1 MKKKTLCFQ
10 FKNNDHKFL
19 FEDKVFVITDKK
31 LIQELEKPAY
41 KNTESELI
49 ISSMNE
55 TPIYDVVQVKVN
67 LSETG
72 YFLVSFSKETLTEE
86 KRKNLL
92 EEITSLKSKAVQ
104 TNSTQLKKT
113 RKLLEILN
121 KFHPIYATFV
131 NNGIY
136 KVNLTKLSEEEL
148 KFPVLVL
155 DKKDKKTLFRFKS
168 NNSNKSNNSY
178 AGFSLFEGE
187 YLFIMLF
194 ALLGSFGVCT
204 ATFEIM
210 NKQGIAIFLSILA
223 LAFAIILII
232 AMRSAIYKKG
242 LIPHPLLRY
251 YLCLFIIVGIA
262 LGTVSGFFVSKFLF
276 KTEIEDFDY
285 KKSLLISIL
294 VSLVAF
300 LSSAS
305 TCRLANLIVRRK
317 VNKQKGA

>member
-31 LIQELEKPAY
+31 LIKELEKPAY

-55 TPIYDVVQVKVN
+55 TPIYDVIQVKVN

-72 YFLVSFSKETLTEE
+72 YFLVSFAKETLTEE

-168 NNSNKSNNSY
+168 NNSDKVNNSY
-178 AGFSLFEGE
+178 SSFSLFEGD
-187 YLFIMLF
+187 YLFILLF
-194 ALLGSFGVCT
+194 ALLGSFGVFT

-223 LAFAIILII
+223 LAFAIVLII
-232 AMRSAIYKKG
+232 AMRSSIYKKG
-242 LIPHPLLRY
+242 LTPHPLLRY
-251 YLCLFIIVGIA
+251 YLCLYIIVGIA
-262 LGTVSGFFVSKFLF
+262 LGTVSGFFVSKFVF

-285 KKSLLISIL
+285 KKCLLISIL

-305 TCRLANLIVRRK
+305 TCRLLNLIAKRK
-317 VNKQKGA
+317 VVK